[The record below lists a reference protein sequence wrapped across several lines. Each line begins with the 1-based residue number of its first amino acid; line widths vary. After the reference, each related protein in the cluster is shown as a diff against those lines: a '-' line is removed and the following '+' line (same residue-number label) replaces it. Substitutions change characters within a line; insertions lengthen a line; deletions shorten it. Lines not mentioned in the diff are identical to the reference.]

1 MSDEPNS
8 YVRALADEYRMS
20 RQTGQE
26 VRVICVAEELTR
38 YGWNVDDRTGEL
50 VRIAERVV
58 ARPALETPESPAPRK
73 RTKAADG

>member
-1 MSDEPNS
+1 MSDEPTS
-8 YVRALADEYRMS
+8 YIRALAEEYRMS

-38 YGWNVDDRTGEL
+38 HGWNVDDRTGEL
-50 VRIAERVV
+50 VRIAERAVV
-58 ARPALETPESPAPRK
+58 KAAVETPESPAPRR